1 MLVQIS
7 PINSE
12 TISILITTT
21 TLVSTAQGILK
32 RHFHILYFQGIV
44 KSINRTNAC
53 SVGTSDQDI
62 YNRSEYQVQILQFP
76 SKDKTTNRSKDSS
89 SSQSFRWDKHIFWE
103 IWKH

>member
-32 RHFHILYFQGIV
+32 IHFHILYCQGIV
-44 KSINRTNAC
+44 KSVNRTNEC
-53 SVGTSDQDI
+53 SAGTSDQEI
-62 YNRSEYQVQILQFP
+62 YKRSEYQVQILKFP
-76 SKDKTTNRSKDSS
+76 SKDRTTNRSKDNS
-89 SSQSFRWDKHIFWE
+89 SSQSFRWDKHIF
-103 IWKH
+103 